1 LVVCYC
7 WFYVIGLLLYCCCI
21 DVLKYIGGAIFGAL
35 VVVVRSWFRGGRWW
49 GWLGGW
55 GWFRSVRFRA
65 IWGRFAVGVGW
76 LVVSGGFVRLWG
88 ACVNRARRSR
98 VGWVGGSVGVVVVGR
113 RRGWSFVALVYVRRL
128 LSRRRGWSVG
138 AGGWGR
144 CQMKGGGGVSCRPHR
159 VVQTLYFRKK
169 EKTKKSILRRFN
181 GFKILWWYS
190 CSFSG

>member
-1 LVVCYC
+1 M
-7 WFYVIGLLLYCCCI
+7 
-21 DVLKYIGGAIFGAL
+21 GGAIFGAL

-49 GWLGGW
+49 GWLGGWGACSLQCCGFGLGGRW

-169 EKTKKSILRRFN
+169 EKRKNAKIRKRKI
-181 GFKILWWYS
+181 FKNEKIN
-190 CSFSG
+190 FKAF

>member
-1 LVVCYC
+1 MGLV
-7 WFYVIGLLLYCCCI
+7 
-21 DVLKYIGGAIFGAL
+21 
-35 VVVVRSWFRGGRWW
+35 
-49 GWLGGW
+49 GWLGCMQLAVLRVRVGW
-55 GWFRSVRFRA
+55 SLGLGWSVRFRA

-88 ACVNRARRSR
+88 VCVHRARRSR
-98 VGWVGGSVGVVVVGR
+98 VGWVGGSVGVVAFGR

-138 AGGWGR
+138 VGGWGR

-169 EKTKKSILRRFN
+169 EKQKNAEIRKRKI
-181 GFKILWWYS
+181 FKNEKIN
-190 CSFSG
+190 FKAF